1 MNCIFAEDMAAIVAY
16 VHFQSVLLALAPVCR
31 SKENVLMVAIKRVSA
46 SVPFAYIAV
55 GFVALNDRFSHFI
68 TSNLPHRL

>member
-31 SKENVLMVAIKRVSA
+31 SKENVLMVAIKWVSA

-55 GFVALNDRFSHFI
+55 GFVALHDRFSHFI